1 MEKNLL
7 KWHWESMMGV
17 KSHSGRRNCRIRQM
31 LRLTLPDMKVNIN
44 RYISRDRRTWAALSR
59 LNVYENPVSDGLC
72 RRCKQKFVA
81 LFREI

>member
-1 MEKNLL
+1 
-7 KWHWESMMGV
+7 
-17 KSHSGRRNCRIRQM
+17 M

-59 LNVYENPVSDGLC
+59 LNVYENPVSDGLR